1 MLLCLMLKIVF
12 FYFLYLFFT
21 EEENEKYIFLI
32 SQKKV
37 TSQVNRNGVTTDV
50 KKKSESGLLIQK
62 KNAPITEVHAY
73 VRKPEVS

>member
-50 KKKSESGLLIQK
+50 KKKSESGLLIK